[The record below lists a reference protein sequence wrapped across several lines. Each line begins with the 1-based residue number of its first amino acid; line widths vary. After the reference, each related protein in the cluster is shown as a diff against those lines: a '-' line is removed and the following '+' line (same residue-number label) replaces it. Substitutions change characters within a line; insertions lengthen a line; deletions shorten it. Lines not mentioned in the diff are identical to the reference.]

1 MTESQ
6 PPRIEPQ
13 PQPLAPARLVMQFED
28 LEKQTHAAHF
38 GMWIFL
44 ASEVLLFGGLF
55 GLYAAYRAMFG
66 AEFAAGI
73 AHNSAAIGTANTAIL
88 LTSSLLVALSVY
100 AVRLDRPVRAGR
112 LLLGA
117 IALGAAFLTLKGIEY
132 TEHFHEG
139 IFPGAAYRFGELPQ
153 AGARVFFTLYYV
165 TTGLHAIHV
174 TAGLAV
180 LGWLAWGCFRRRYG
194 AGNETHV
201 ELGGLYWHLVDVVWI
216 FLWPML
222 YLMHR

>member
-1 MTESQ
+1 MPESH
-6 PPRIEPQ
+6 PPAEQ
-13 PQPLAPARLVMQFED
+13 LAPARLAVQFED

-44 ASEVLLFGGLF
+44 ASEILLFAGLF
-55 GLYAAYRAMFG
+55 ALYAAYRAVFG
-66 AEFAAGI
+66 LEFSAGV
-73 AHNSAAIGTANTAIL
+73 AHNNAVIGTANTAIL

-100 AVRLDRPVRAGR
+100 AVRLDRPTMAGR

-117 IALGAAFLTLKGIEY
+117 IGLGLAFLVLKGVEY
-132 TEHFHEG
+132 TQHFHEG
-139 IFPGAAYRFGELPQ
+139 IFPGSAYRFEELPH
-153 AGARVFFTLYYV
+153 AGAKMFFTLYFL

-174 TAGLAV
+174 TAGLVV
-180 LGWLAWGCFRRRYG
+180 LGWLTWGCFRRRYG

-201 ELGGLYWHLVDVVWI
+201 ELGGLYWHLVDVIWI

-222 YLMHR
+222 YLMH

>member
-1 MTESQ
+1 MPESH
-6 PPRIEPQ
+6 PPAE
-13 PQPLAPARLVMQFED
+13 PLAPARLAMQFED

-55 GLYAAYRAMFG
+55 GLYAAYRAVFG
-66 AEFAAGI
+66 PEFTAGV
-73 AHNSAAIGTANTAIL
+73 AHNNAVIGTANTGIL

-100 AVRLDRPVRAGR
+100 AVRLDRPARAGR

-117 IALGAAFLTLKGIEY
+117 IALGLAFLVLKGVEY
-132 TEHFHEG
+132 TAHFHEG
-139 IFPGAAYRFGELPQ
+139 IFPGAGYRFEELPY
-153 AGARVFFTLYYV
+153 AGAKMFFTLYYL

-174 TAGLAV
+174 TAGLVV

-201 ELGGLYWHLVDVVWI
+201 ELGGLYWHLVDVIWI

>member
-1 MTESQ
+1 MPESH
-6 PPRIEPQ
+6 PPAE
-13 PQPLAPARLVMQFED
+13 PLAPARLAMQFED

-55 GLYAAYRAMFG
+55 GLYAAYRAVFG
-66 AEFAAGI
+66 PEFTAGI
-73 AHNSAAIGTANTAIL
+73 EHNNAVIGTANTGIL

-100 AVRLDRPVRAGR
+100 AVRLDRPARAGR

-117 IALGAAFLTLKGIEY
+117 IALGVAFLVLKGVEY
-132 TEHFHEG
+132 AAHFHEG
-139 IFPGAAYRFGELPQ
+139 IFPGAGYRFEELPY
-153 AGARVFFTLYYV
+153 AGAKMFFTLYYL

-174 TAGLAV
+174 TAGLVV

-201 ELGGLYWHLVDVVWI
+201 ELGGLYWHLVDVIWI

>member
-6 PPRIEPQ
+6 PPAEQ
-13 PQPLAPARLVMQFED
+13 LAPARLAVQFED

-44 ASEVLLFGGLF
+44 ASEVLLFAGLF
-55 GLYAAYRAMFG
+55 ALYAAYRAAFG
-66 AEFAAGI
+66 PEFSAGV
-73 AHNSAAIGTANTAIL
+73 AHNNVAIGTANTAIL

-100 AVRLDRPVRAGR
+100 AVRLDRPEKAGR

-117 IALGAAFLTLKGIEY
+117 IALGLAFLVLKGVEY
-132 TEHFHEG
+132 AQHFHEG
-139 IFPGAAYRFGELPQ
+139 IFPGAAYRFEELPQ
-153 AGARVFFTLYYV
+153 NGAKLFFTLYFL

-174 TAGLAV
+174 TAGLV
-180 LGWLAWGCFRRRYG
+180 ILGWITWGCFRRRYG
-194 AGNETHV
+194 AGNDTHV
-201 ELGGLYWHLVDVVWI
+201 DLGGLYWHLIDVIWI

-222 YLMHR
+222 YLMH

>member
-1 MTESQ
+1 MPESH
-6 PPRIEPQ
+6 PPAE
-13 PQPLAPARLVMQFED
+13 PLAPARLAMQFED

-44 ASEVLLFGGLF
+44 ASEVLLFAGLF

-66 AEFAAGI
+66 AEFSAGI
-73 AHNSAAIGTANTAIL
+73 AHNSAPIGTANTAIL

-100 AVRLDRPVRAGR
+100 AVRLDNPARAGR
-112 LLLGA
+112 LLVGA
-117 IALGAAFLTLKGIEY
+117 IALGLAFLTLKGVEY
-132 TEHFHEG
+132 AAHFREG
-139 IFPGAAYRFGELPQ
+139 IFPGAAYRFAELPTD
-153 AGARVFFTLYYV
+153 GAKMFFTTYYL
-165 TTGLHAIHV
+165 TTGLHAVHV
-174 TAGLAV
+174 TAGLVV

-201 ELGGLYWHLVDVVWI
+201 ELGGLYWHLVDVIWI

-222 YLMHR
+222 YLMHP